1 MPDLPDQTLGPTSA
15 RPLYK
20 LSFIRRCHQLL
31 ACGYAKLR
39 PATLEAEQEPAI
51 TGELVRAMK
60 SVQER
65 PDAPR
70 WMVYMH
76 IADDPPVNAPG
87 RFGKKRR
94 RVDIEFE
101 RSERGRRP
109 RFQCEAKR
117 LYQSDSLEKYLGE
130 DGLGRFLAGDYSR
143 DEDVAGM
150 LGYVQTRSVA
160 DWGGDLRSALDE
172 NRTQHEISSSEPL
185 VSANLGASLISAPLQ
200 KVWSPPIRHGQLCA
214 AVVNGSDEVA
224 GAAEA
229 EGAMADQL
237 DLVVHS
243 LQGAVG

>member
-1 MPDLPDQTLGPTSA
+1 MPELPNQTLEPTSA

-31 ACGYAKLR
+31 ACGYAGLR
-39 PATLEAEQEPAI
+39 PATLGAEQEPAI
-51 TGELVRAMK
+51 TGELIRAMK
-60 SVQER
+60 SALER
-65 PDAPR
+65 SGAPR

-76 IADDPPVNAPG
+76 VADDPPVNAPG
-87 RFGKKRR
+87 RLGKRRR

-117 LYQSDSLEKYLGE
+117 LYQNDSLEKYLGE

-160 DWGGDLRSALDE
+160 DWGGDLRSTLDR
-172 NRTQHEISSSEPL
+172 NRVRHEVSSPEPL
-185 VSANLGASLISAPLQ
+185 TSTNLGAESVCTWRSEHRRAAIGR
-200 KVWSPPIRHGQLCA
+200 PIA
-214 AVVNGSDEVA
+214 IY
-224 GAAEA
+224 
-229 EGAMADQL
+229 
-237 DLVVHS
+237 HS
-243 LQGAVG
+243 LLLFHGGWAAPPRAGSV

>member
-1 MPDLPDQTLGPTSA
+1 M
-15 RPLYK
+15 YK

-31 ACGYAKLR
+31 AYGYAELES
-39 PATLEAEQEPAI
+39 ATLHAEQEPAI

-65 PDAPR
+65 ADAPR
-70 WMVYMH
+70 WMIYLH

-87 RFGKKRR
+87 RFGKRRR

-117 LYQSDSLEKYLGE
+117 LYRNDSLEKYLGE

-150 LGYVQTRSVA
+150 LGYVQVRSVA
-160 DWGGDLRSALDE
+160 DWSGDLRSALNT
-172 NRTQHEISSSEPL
+172 NRVRHEVSSSEPL
-185 VSANLGASLISAPLQ
+185 TSANLGAELVSTWLSEHRRPT
-200 KVWSPPIRHGQLCA
+200 VGRPIA
-214 AVVNGSDEVA
+214 IY
-224 GAAEA
+224 
-229 EGAMADQL
+229 
-237 DLVVHS
+237 HS
-243 LQGAVG
+243 LLLFHGGWTAPPQADSI